1 MKNITGH
8 KGILKMVKRMNN
20 SRMGNPQFMLEC
32 DGYKFRTQANSMQAF
47 GIEFY
52 VGKEV
57 IVYIGTHRN
66 CLTLDSIHSA

>member
-1 MKNITGH
+1 MKNVTKH
-8 KGILKMVKRMNN
+8 KGTLKLV
-20 SRMGNPQFMLEC
+20 MLEC
-32 DGYKFRTQANSMQAF
+32 DGYKFRTMANSMQAF

-57 IVYIGTHRN
+57 TVYLGTHRT